1 MKTIINLLAGII
13 FLINT
18 SFANEINYKLNLTN
32 ITFTSEK
39 TLEFDIYLM
48 SAGETKEEF
57 RYAIGQYFLD
67 INEKFANSGTLTY
80 SIVKSELPE
89 SMKPGSVSV
98 SDNQLRLS
106 VNQIN
111 SDSKSFPVHLKDC
124 IRQLD
129 EYFKGKRMTFD
140 LPLII
145 SGTDFQKKVWNE
157 LKKIPFG
164 KTASYK
170 DIALKAG
177 NVKAVRAAGN
187 ANNKNK
193 IAVIIP
199 CHRVIGSDG
208 KLSGY
213 AGGVKRKKWLLE
225 HERNFLINN

>member
-1 MKTIINLLAGII
+1 MKLENVFKAYYESEPG
-13 FLINT
+13 LI
-18 SFANEINYKLNLTN
+18 EIT
-32 ITFTSEK
+32 
-39 TLEFDIYLM
+39 
-48 SAGETKEEF
+48 AGETG
-57 RYAIGQYFLD
+57 IITLYFT
-67 INEKFANSGTLTY
+67 KK
-80 SIVKSELPE
+80 KSNL
-89 SMKPGSVSV
+89 K
-98 SDNQLRLS
+98 
-106 VNQIN
+106 

-145 SGTDFQKKVWNE
+145 SGTYFQMKVWNE

-170 DIALKAG
+170 EIALKAG
-177 NVKAVRAAGN
+177 NIKAVRAIGN

-225 HERNFLINN
+225 HERNSLINN

>member
-1 MKTIINLLAGII
+1 MKLENVFKAYYESEPG
-13 FLINT
+13 LI
-18 SFANEINYKLNLTN
+18 EIT
-32 ITFTSEK
+32 
-39 TLEFDIYLM
+39 
-48 SAGETKEEF
+48 AGETG
-57 RYAIGQYFLD
+57 IITLYFT
-67 INEKFANSGTLTY
+67 KK
-80 SIVKSELPE
+80 KSNL
-89 SMKPGSVSV
+89 K
-98 SDNQLRLS
+98 
-106 VNQIN
+106 

-170 DIALKAG
+170 EIALKAG
-177 NVKAVRAAGN
+177 NIKAVRAIGN

-199 CHRVIGSDG
+199 CHRVIGSVG

-225 HERNFLINN
+225 HERNSLINN

>member
-1 MKTIINLLAGII
+1 MENVFKAYYESEPG
-13 FLINT
+13 LI
-18 SFANEINYKLNLTN
+18 EIT
-32 ITFTSEK
+32 
-39 TLEFDIYLM
+39 
-48 SAGETKEEF
+48 AGETG
-57 RYAIGQYFLD
+57 IITLYFT
-67 INEKFANSGTLTY
+67 KK
-80 SIVKSELPE
+80 KSNL
-89 SMKPGSVSV
+89 K
-98 SDNQLRLS
+98 
-106 VNQIN
+106 

-170 DIALKAG
+170 EIALKAG
-177 NVKAVRAAGN
+177 NIKAVRAIGN

>member
-1 MKTIINLLAGII
+1 VKLENVFKAYYESEPG
-13 FLINT
+13 LI
-18 SFANEINYKLNLTN
+18 EIT
-32 ITFTSEK
+32 
-39 TLEFDIYLM
+39 
-48 SAGETKEEF
+48 AGETG
-57 RYAIGQYFLD
+57 IITLYFT
-67 INEKFANSGTLTY
+67 KK
-80 SIVKSELPE
+80 KSNL
-89 SMKPGSVSV
+89 K
-98 SDNQLRLS
+98 
-106 VNQIN
+106 

-170 DIALKAG
+170 EIALKAG
-177 NVKAVRAAGN
+177 NIKAVRAIGN

>member
-1 MKTIINLLAGII
+1 MRLENVFKAYYESEPG
-13 FLINT
+13 LI
-18 SFANEINYKLNLTN
+18 EIT
-32 ITFTSEK
+32 
-39 TLEFDIYLM
+39 
-48 SAGETKEEF
+48 AGETG
-57 RYAIGQYFLD
+57 IITLYFT
-67 INEKFANSGTLTY
+67 KK
-80 SIVKSELPE
+80 KSNL
-89 SMKPGSVSV
+89 K
-98 SDNQLRLS
+98 
-106 VNQIN
+106 

-170 DIALKAG
+170 EIALKAG
-177 NVKAVRAAGN
+177 NIKAVRAIGN
-187 ANNKNK
+187 ANNKNR

-225 HERNFLINN
+225 HERNSLINN

>member
-1 MKTIINLLAGII
+1 MKLENVFKAYYESEPG
-13 FLINT
+13 LI
-18 SFANEINYKLNLTN
+18 EIT
-32 ITFTSEK
+32 
-39 TLEFDIYLM
+39 
-48 SAGETKEEF
+48 AGETG
-57 RYAIGQYFLD
+57 IITLYFT
-67 INEKFANSGTLTY
+67 KK
-80 SIVKSELPE
+80 KSNL
-89 SMKPGSVSV
+89 K
-98 SDNQLRLS
+98 
-106 VNQIN
+106 
-111 SDSKSFPVHLKDC
+111 SDSKSIPVHLKDC

-170 DIALKAG
+170 EIALKAG
-177 NVKAVRAAGN
+177 NIKAVRAIGN

>member
-1 MKTIINLLAGII
+1 MKLENVFKAYYESEPG
-13 FLINT
+13 LI
-18 SFANEINYKLNLTN
+18 EIT
-32 ITFTSEK
+32 
-39 TLEFDIYLM
+39 
-48 SAGETKEEF
+48 AGETG
-57 RYAIGQYFLD
+57 IITLYFT
-67 INEKFANSGTLTY
+67 KK
-80 SIVKSELPE
+80 KSNL
-89 SMKPGSVSV
+89 K
-98 SDNQLRLS
+98 
-106 VNQIN
+106 

-145 SGTDFQKKVWNE
+145 SGTDFQMKVWNE

-177 NVKAVRAAGN
+177 NVKAVRAVGN

-193 IAVIIP
+193 ISLIIP

-225 HERNFLINN
+225 HERNSLINN

>member
-1 MKTIINLLAGII
+1 MKLENVFKAYYESEPG
-13 FLINT
+13 LI
-18 SFANEINYKLNLTN
+18 EIT
-32 ITFTSEK
+32 
-39 TLEFDIYLM
+39 
-48 SAGETKEEF
+48 AGETG
-57 RYAIGQYFLD
+57 IITLYFTKKKNNL
-67 INEKFANSGTLTY
+67 K
-80 SIVKSELPE
+80 
-89 SMKPGSVSV
+89 
-98 SDNQLRLS
+98 
-106 VNQIN
+106 

-177 NVKAVRAAGN
+177 NIKAVRAIGN

-225 HERNFLINN
+225 HERNSLINN

>member
-1 MKTIINLLAGII
+1 MKLENVFKAYYESEPG
-13 FLINT
+13 LI
-18 SFANEINYKLNLTN
+18 EIT
-32 ITFTSEK
+32 
-39 TLEFDIYLM
+39 
-48 SAGETKEEF
+48 AGETG
-57 RYAIGQYFLD
+57 IITLYFT
-67 INEKFANSGTLTY
+67 KK
-80 SIVKSELPE
+80 KSNL
-89 SMKPGSVSV
+89 K
-98 SDNQLRLS
+98 
-106 VNQIN
+106 

-170 DIALKAG
+170 EIALKAG
-177 NVKAVRAAGN
+177 NIKAVRAIGN

-213 AGGVKRKKWLLE
+213 VGGVKRKKWLLE

>member
-1 MKTIINLLAGII
+1 MENVFKAYYESEPG
-13 FLINT
+13 LI
-18 SFANEINYKLNLTN
+18 EIT
-32 ITFTSEK
+32 
-39 TLEFDIYLM
+39 
-48 SAGETKEEF
+48 AGETG
-57 RYAIGQYFLD
+57 IITLYFT
-67 INEKFANSGTLTY
+67 KK
-80 SIVKSELPE
+80 KSNL
-89 SMKPGSVSV
+89 K
-98 SDNQLRLS
+98 
-106 VNQIN
+106 
-111 SDSKSFPVHLKDC
+111 SDSKSFPVHLKEC

-170 DIALKAG
+170 EIALKAG
-177 NVKAVRAAGN
+177 NIKAVRAIGN

-225 HERNFLINN
+225 HERNSLINN

>member
-1 MKTIINLLAGII
+1 MKLENVFKAYYESEPG
-13 FLINT
+13 LI
-18 SFANEINYKLNLTN
+18 EIT
-32 ITFTSEK
+32 
-39 TLEFDIYLM
+39 
-48 SAGETKEEF
+48 AGETG
-57 RYAIGQYFLD
+57 IITLYFT
-67 INEKFANSGTLTY
+67 KK
-80 SIVKSELPE
+80 KSNL
-89 SMKPGSVSV
+89 K
-98 SDNQLRLS
+98 
-106 VNQIN
+106 

-170 DIALKAG
+170 EIALKAG
-177 NVKAVRAAGN
+177 NIKAVRAIGN

-225 HERNFLINN
+225 HERNSLINN

>member
-1 MKTIINLLAGII
+1 MEKLFKAFYESEPGLIEITAVEKGII
-13 FLINT
+13 SLYFIKKK
-18 SFANEINYKLNLTN
+18 SNL
-32 ITFTSEK
+32 K
-39 TLEFDIYLM
+39 
-48 SAGETKEEF
+48 
-57 RYAIGQYFLD
+57 
-67 INEKFANSGTLTY
+67 
-80 SIVKSELPE
+80 
-89 SMKPGSVSV
+89 
-98 SDNQLRLS
+98 
-106 VNQIN
+106 
-111 SDSKSFPVHLKDC
+111 SDSKNFPGHLKEC

-129 EYFKGKRMTFD
+129 EFFKGKRMTFD

-164 KTASYK
+164 KTSSYK

-177 NVKAVRAAGN
+177 NVKAVRAVGN

-213 AGGVKRKKWLLE
+213 AGGVKIKKWLLE
-225 HERNFLINN
+225 HERNFLDEN

>member
-1 MKTIINLLAGII
+1 MKLENVFKAYYESEPG
-13 FLINT
+13 LI
-18 SFANEINYKLNLTN
+18 EIT
-32 ITFTSEK
+32 
-39 TLEFDIYLM
+39 
-48 SAGETKEEF
+48 AGETG
-57 RYAIGQYFLD
+57 IITLYFT
-67 INEKFANSGTLTY
+67 KK
-80 SIVKSELPE
+80 KSNL
-89 SMKPGSVSV
+89 K
-98 SDNQLRLS
+98 
-106 VNQIN
+106 

-170 DIALKAG
+170 EIALKAG
-177 NVKAVRAAGN
+177 NIKAVRAIGN

-193 IAVIIP
+193 ISLIIP

-225 HERNFLINN
+225 HERNSLINN

>member
-1 MKTIINLLAGII
+1 MKLENVFKAYYESEPG
-13 FLINT
+13 LI
-18 SFANEINYKLNLTN
+18 EIT
-32 ITFTSEK
+32 
-39 TLEFDIYLM
+39 
-48 SAGETKEEF
+48 AGETG
-57 RYAIGQYFLD
+57 IITLYFT
-67 INEKFANSGTLTY
+67 KK
-80 SIVKSELPE
+80 KSNL
-89 SMKPGSVSV
+89 K
-98 SDNQLRLS
+98 
-106 VNQIN
+106 

-170 DIALKAG
+170 EIALKAG
-177 NVKAVRAAGN
+177 NIKAVRAIGN

>member
-1 MKTIINLLAGII
+1 MKLENVFKAYYESEPG
-13 FLINT
+13 LI
-18 SFANEINYKLNLTN
+18 EIT
-32 ITFTSEK
+32 
-39 TLEFDIYLM
+39 
-48 SAGETKEEF
+48 AGETG
-57 RYAIGQYFLD
+57 IITLYFT
-67 INEKFANSGTLTY
+67 KK
-80 SIVKSELPE
+80 KSNL
-89 SMKPGSVSV
+89 K
-98 SDNQLRLS
+98 
-106 VNQIN
+106 

-177 NVKAVRAAGN
+177 NIKAVRAIGN

-225 HERNFLINN
+225 HERNSLINN

>member
-1 MKTIINLLAGII
+1 MRLENVFKAYYESEPGLIEITAGEKGII
-13 FLINT
+13 SIYFT
-18 SFANEINYKLNLTN
+18 KKKSNL
-32 ITFTSEK
+32 
-39 TLEFDIYLM
+39 
-48 SAGETKEEF
+48 
-57 RYAIGQYFLD
+57 
-67 INEKFANSGTLTY
+67 
-80 SIVKSELPE
+80 
-89 SMKPGSVSV
+89 
-98 SDNQLRLS
+98 
-106 VNQIN
+106 N
-111 SDSKSFPVHLKDC
+111 SDSKNFPFHLKDC

-145 SGTDFQKKVWNE
+145 GGTDFQMKVWNE

-177 NVKAVRAAGN
+177 SVKSVRAAGN

-225 HERNFLINN
+225 HERNSLINN

>member
-1 MKTIINLLAGII
+1 MRLENVFKAYYESEPG
-13 FLINT
+13 LI
-18 SFANEINYKLNLTN
+18 EIT
-32 ITFTSEK
+32 
-39 TLEFDIYLM
+39 
-48 SAGETKEEF
+48 AGETG
-57 RYAIGQYFLD
+57 IITLYFT
-67 INEKFANSGTLTY
+67 KK
-80 SIVKSELPE
+80 KSNL
-89 SMKPGSVSV
+89 K
-98 SDNQLRLS
+98 
-106 VNQIN
+106 

-170 DIALKAG
+170 EIALKAG
-177 NVKAVRAAGN
+177 NIKAVRAIGN

>member
-1 MKTIINLLAGII
+1 MKLENVFKAYYESEPG
-13 FLINT
+13 LI
-18 SFANEINYKLNLTN
+18 EIT
-32 ITFTSEK
+32 
-39 TLEFDIYLM
+39 
-48 SAGETKEEF
+48 AGETG
-57 RYAIGQYFLD
+57 IITLYFT
-67 INEKFANSGTLTY
+67 KK
-80 SIVKSELPE
+80 KSNL
-89 SMKPGSVSV
+89 K
-98 SDNQLRLS
+98 
-106 VNQIN
+106 

-129 EYFKGKRMTFD
+129 EYFKGKRITFD

-170 DIALKAG
+170 EIALKAG
-177 NVKAVRAAGN
+177 NIKAVRAIGN